1 MVIYVRLGST
11 YFTVVF
17 ICLPLIYHLL
27 LTDNIQSSDRTQ
39 LKTTGTINRALHKLQ
54 DQKNN
59 TKTRI
64 KNKA

>member
-1 MVIYVRLGST
+1 MVIYVLFGST

-17 ICLPLIYHLL
+17 ICLPLTYHLL

>member
-1 MVIYVRLGST
+1 MVIYALLGST

-17 ICLPLIYHLL
+17 ICLPLIYHSL
-27 LTDNIQSSDRTQ
+27 LTDTIQYSDQTQ
-39 LKTTGTINRALHKLQ
+39 LKTTGAINRALHKLQ

-59 TKTRI
+59 TKTRV